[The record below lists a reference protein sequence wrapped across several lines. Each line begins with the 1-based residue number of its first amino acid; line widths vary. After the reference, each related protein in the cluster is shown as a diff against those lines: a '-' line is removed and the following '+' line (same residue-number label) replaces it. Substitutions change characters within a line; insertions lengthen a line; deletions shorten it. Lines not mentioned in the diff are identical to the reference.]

1 MIFRSPYTDVSIPE
15 VSVPGF
21 VLRRALER
29 GDKLALIDGA
39 SGNSI
44 SYAQLANG
52 VRSVAAGLAARGF
65 GRGDVFAIYSP
76 NVPEYAIALYAV
88 ATLGG
93 ASTTIN
99 PLYTADEVAH
109 QLKDAGASYLLT
121 VPALMDKARAAA
133 AKAGIREI
141 FVLGE
146 TNEATPF
153 ASLMQSDG
161 DAPEVHINAREDV
174 FALPYSSGTTGLPKG
189 VMLTHYNVVA
199 NLCQQEAINPIQET
213 DTLIC
218 ILPLFHI
225 YGMAVIL
232 NMGLHRG
239 ATIVTMQRFDLER
252 VLKAMQDYGVTYAHL
267 VPPIILA
274 LTKQQMVDDYD
285 LSKLH
290 TIFSGAAPLGETITQ
305 ACVERLGCQI
315 RQGYGMTETSPVIH
329 MSPGDP
335 AQIKHGAVG
344 QCIPNTECKIVCMET
359 GAALGPNRE
368 GEICM
373 RGPQMMKG
381 YLNKPEA
388 TAATID
394 FEGWLHTGDIGYA
407 DEDGHFFI
415 VDRAKELIKYKG
427 FQVAPAELEAIL
439 LSHPS
444 IADAAVIPVADEEAG
459 EIPKAFIVLKSAAT
473 ADDEE
478 IKKFVAERVAP
489 YKKIR
494 RLERI
499 EQIPKSAAGK
509 ILRRVLVERE
519 RERSKKNQ
527 MPAEQIQKA
536 EQAHKAEQS
545 RKAERAQKAIADY
558 FAAIRAMDA
567 SAWVAT
573 FADDAISYDPVG
585 APPMAGHAALRQ
597 FFEGI
602 AGAFEKVGLF
612 EERVFVSG
620 NEAAVKWTGRGTGKN
635 G

>member
-1 MIFRSPYTDVSIPE
+1 MIFRSPYADVLIPE
-15 VSVPGF
+15 ESVPGF
-21 VLRRALER
+21 VLRHAAAR
-29 GDKLALIDGA
+29 GDKAALIDGT
-39 SGNSI
+39 SGASI
-44 SYAQLANG
+44 SYAQLAKS
-52 VRSVAAGLAARGF
+52 VRSVAASLAGRGF
-65 GRGDVFAIYSP
+65 RRGDVFAIFSP

-88 ATLGG
+88 ASLGG

-121 VPALMDKARAAA
+121 VPALIDKAKAAA
-133 AKAGIREI
+133 EKAHIREI

-146 TNEATPF
+146 TDAATPF
-153 ASLMQSDG
+153 ASLLHND
-161 DAPEVHINAREDV
+161 DAPPQVSINAREDI

-199 NLCQQEAINPIQET
+199 NLCQQEVVNPIQET

-232 NMGLHRG
+232 NTGLHSG

-252 VLKAMQDYGVTYAHL
+252 VLKVMQDYGVTYAHL

-274 LTKQQMVDDYD
+274 LTKQKIVDDYD

-290 TIFSGAAPLGETITQ
+290 TIFSGAAPLGESITR
-305 ACVERLGCQI
+305 ACRERLGCQI

-329 MSPGDP
+329 MSPHD
-335 AQIKHGAVG
+335 AEQIKYGAVG
-344 QCIPNTECKIVCMET
+344 QCIPNTECKIVDMET
-359 GAALGPNRE
+359 GAALGPNQE

-381 YLNKPEA
+381 YLNKPDA

-394 FEGWLHTGDIGYA
+394 LEGWLHTGDIGYA

-459 EIPKAFIVLKSAAT
+459 EIPKAFIVIKAGAA
-473 ADDEE
+473 ADDAE
-478 IKKFVAERVAP
+478 IKAYVAGRVAP

-494 RLERI
+494 LIERI
-499 EQIPKSAAGK
+499 KQIPKSASGK

-519 RERSKKNQ
+519 RKRR
-527 MPAEQIQKA
+527 AE
-536 EQAHKAEQS
+536 
-545 RKAERAQKAIADY
+545 
-558 FAAIRAMDA
+558 
-567 SAWVAT
+567 
-573 FADDAISYDPVG
+573 
-585 APPMAGHAALRQ
+585 
-597 FFEGI
+597 
-602 AGAFEKVGLF
+602 
-612 EERVFVSG
+612 
-620 NEAAVKWTGRGTGKN
+620 N
-635 G
+635 